1 MVGWLNPHIIVY
13 RKDVS
18 SFSASLMSI
27 RHVEPPLA
35 KGLALGDVQVRY
47 LFEVNP
53 VNPHLKM
60 VIIISTLS

>member
-1 MVGWLNPHIIVY
+1 MVGWFNPHIIVY
-13 RKDVS
+13 RKDVN
-18 SFSASLMSI
+18 SFSACLISI
-27 RHVEPPLA
+27 THVEPLLA

>member
-1 MVGWLNPHIIVY
+1 MVGWFSPHIIVY

-18 SFSASLMSI
+18 SFSASLISI
-27 RHVEPPLA
+27 THVEPLLA